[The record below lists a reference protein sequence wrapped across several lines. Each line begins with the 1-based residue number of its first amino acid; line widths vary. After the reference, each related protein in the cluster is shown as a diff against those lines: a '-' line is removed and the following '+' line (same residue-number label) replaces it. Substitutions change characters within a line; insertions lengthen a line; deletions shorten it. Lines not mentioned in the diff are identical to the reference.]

1 MRVVI
6 AGGHGKIALQLSR
19 LLSQRADAV
28 IGLIRN
34 PDHADDVEAAGAG
47 AVVFDLESGG
57 SAELAEQLEGADAV
71 VFAAGAG
78 PGSGIPRKDTV
89 DRAGAALLADAAQ
102 RAGVRRYL
110 LISSLGI
117 DVDDPGWA
125 PPAGTSDV
133 FAAYLQAK
141 AASEL
146 DLRARD
152 LDWTV
157 LRPGTL
163 TSHEPT
169 GNVRLGLPTG
179 QHGEISRADVAAVL
193 LALLDEP
200 RSAGLTLEVIGGD
213 TPIAG
218 AVSGLVRG

>member
-34 PDHADDVEAAGAG
+34 PDHADDVAAAGAG

-102 RAGVRRYL
+102 RARVRRYL
-110 LISSLGI
+110 LISSLGVN
-117 DVDDPGWA
+117 VDDPGWT
-125 PPAGTSDV
+125 PPTGTSDV

-163 TSHEPT
+163 TNHEPA
-169 GNVRLGLPTG
+169 GHVRLGLPAG
-179 QHGEISRADVAAVL
+179 QRGEISRADVAAVL
-193 LALLDEP
+193 LGLLDEP

-213 TPIAG
+213 TPITD
-218 AVSGLVRG
+218 AVSGLIRG